1 MSRSGGECKAVHPG
15 ARGLDLVGVKLL
27 RTGAAEAVDS
37 PIDFKRPHHGMVK
50 IDGALMAVPAAL
62 AIRQATGSAIWQR
75 TRSGRDKLGDH
86 PHDLLR
92 TLQEAFDIDRCRP
105 AQ

>member
-1 MSRSGGECKAVHPG
+1 MHPG

-62 AIRQATGSAIWQR
+62 AIRQATGSAIRQR
-75 TRSGRDKLGDH
+75 MCGVVGTSSEIIHTTCCELSR
-86 PHDLLR
+86 
-92 TLQEAFDIDRCRP
+92 RP
-105 AQ
+105 SISTGVARPSR